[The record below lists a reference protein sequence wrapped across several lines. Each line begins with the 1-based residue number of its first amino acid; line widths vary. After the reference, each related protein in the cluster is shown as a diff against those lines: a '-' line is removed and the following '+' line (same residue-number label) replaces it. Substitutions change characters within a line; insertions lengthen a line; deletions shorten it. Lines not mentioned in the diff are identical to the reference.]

1 MSDLIELKATIE
13 QITSQQLQIC
23 QVFEQILEKMEAPDQ
38 DGMVKKLEKLLT
50 PLVEDSAQIKTSLGI

>member
-1 MSDLIELKATIE
+1 MSDLIELKTTIE

-38 DGMVKKLEKLLT
+38 DGLLKTLKELLT